1 MLERYMYV
9 RHINYWM
16 KKKGQ
21 HSLQEQIMWLQLFF
35 LKVTSSS
42 LFLIIEGSEYLFIFS
57 M

>member
-9 RHINYWM
+9 RDINYWM

-42 LFLIIEGSEYLFIFS
+42 LFLIIEGSEYLFNFS